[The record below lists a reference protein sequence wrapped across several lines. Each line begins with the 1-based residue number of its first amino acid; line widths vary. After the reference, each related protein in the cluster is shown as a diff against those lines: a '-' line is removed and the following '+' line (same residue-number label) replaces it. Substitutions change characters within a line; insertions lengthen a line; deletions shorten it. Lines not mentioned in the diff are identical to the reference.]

1 MDKLIRASMLIILM
15 LFIAGSVAF
24 WFLPD
29 SLPIHWDIHGNPN
42 AYASKSFALFF
53 LPSLSFIILLI
64 LWWLPNLDPLKK
76 NIMQFK
82 EYYYYFIFSF
92 IIFLAFVYAITL
104 MEAFG
109 FSTIKLIILGVAFLF
124 MVIALLLGHSKQNWF
139 IGIRTPWT
147 MSDERVWEKT
157 NLLGS
162 KLFKVLAVVLL
173 VTLFLPAIVFLLT
186 MVIVIAVSVFLV
198 VYSYWIFKKQ

>member
-1 MDKLIRASMLIILM
+1 MNKILGVSLGIILM
-15 LFIAGSVAF
+15 LFVAGSIAF

-29 SLPIHWDIHGNPN
+29 SIPVHWDIHGN
-42 AYASKSFALFF
+42 ADSYSSKGFALFF
-53 LPSLSFIILLI
+53 LPSLAFVLLWI
-64 LWWLPNLDPLKK
+64 LWWLPNIDPMKR
-76 NIMQFK
+76 NIISFK
-82 EYYYYFIFSF
+82 RYYEYFILCF
-92 IIFLAFVYAITL
+92 IIFLAFVYAVTL

-109 FSTIKLIILGVAFLF
+109 FSTIKLIILGIAFLF
-124 MVIALLLGHSKQNWF
+124 VAIAFLLGHSKQNWF

-173 VTLFLPAIVFLLT
+173 ITLFLPAIIFLIT
-186 MVIVIAVSVFLV
+186 MVIVIAISVFLV
-198 VYSYWIFKKQ
+198 VYSYWIFKKR

>member
-186 MVIVIAVSVFLV
+186 MVIVIAISVFLV